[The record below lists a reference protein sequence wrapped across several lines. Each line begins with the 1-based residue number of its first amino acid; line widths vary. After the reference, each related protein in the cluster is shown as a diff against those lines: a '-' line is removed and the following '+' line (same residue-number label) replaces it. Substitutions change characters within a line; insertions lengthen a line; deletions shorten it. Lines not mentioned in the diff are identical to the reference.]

1 MISNLPT
8 RQFEFNYIYIVD
20 SLGADE
26 LQTASDLYNDIV
38 RWRLMNI
45 DFVQCEQIHVFNKQ
59 QFLALL
65 ATIKTKVKSGGHSPF
80 IHLEIHGCMEGLGL
94 QSGEL
99 VIWEELT
106 KSLREIN
113 ILLRNNLFLS
123 MATCY
128 SGYIIGEILPSQ
140 PAPFFACI
148 ATWEKL
154 SGGDI
159 MTSFQSFFDFILSVK
174 PPQKINMN
182 KAVEIL
188 NGSPE
193 RPWRHHFYNSELLFE
208 QLFNNYEKD
217 LWDQRKFSQRVKKLV
232 AGVFASGKRIIKS
245 KNQIRREI
253 EERLI
258 RDRHAYKEGFR
269 RRFLMLEVS

>member
-1 MISNLPT
+1 LASNLPT

-38 RWRLMNI
+38 RWRLMRI
-45 DFVQCEQIHVFNKQ
+45 GFVQCEQIHVFDKQ

-65 ATIKTKVKSGGHSPF
+65 ATIIAKVRSGGHFPF
-80 IHLEIHGCMEGLGL
+80 IHLEIHGCKEGLGL

-99 VIWEELT
+99 VTWEDLT

-148 ATWEKL
+148 ATWEEL
-154 SGGDI
+154 SGDDI

-174 PPQKINMN
+174 PPQRINMN
-182 KAVEIL
+182 EAVEIL
-188 NGSPE
+188 NGSSE
-193 RPWRHHFYNSELLFE
+193 RPWRYYFYNSELLFE
-208 QLFNNYEKD
+208 RIFSEYEKD
-217 LWDQRKFSQRVKKLV
+217 LWDQRKFSMRVKDMV
-232 AGVFASGKRIIKS
+232 AQVFASGKRIIKS

-258 RDRHAYKEGFR
+258 RDRHQQKEGFR
-269 RRFLMLEVS
+269 RRFLMLDA